1 MQEELRM
8 SAQELSKV
16 SVIQSVNARNLTQV
30 AAAKILGLSE
40 RQIHRL
46 KKTYQRYGAPGL
58 LSKKRGKPSNRLYPS
73 ELRAKAISLIR
84 EHFYDYGPT
93 LAAEA
98 LEEHYNIN
106 ISKETARQWMIGAK
120 IWRPFTKPE
129 PKLHPSRERRACFG
143 ELLQVDGSDHAWFE
157 ERGDKCTLLV
167 FIDDATSY
175 ITELQFVK
183 SETTLDY
190 FSALKNQLERYGAPV
205 SIYSDMHGV
214 FKVNHPEAKSGNGLT
229 QFGRA
234 LKTLNVKIIY
244 AQSAQAKGRV
254 ERANRTLQ
262 DRLLKAL
269 RFHKISDIDAGNIF
283 LENFRKKF
291 NTQFAKHAK
300 SKVSL
305 HRLLS
310 DDEIKALDKL
320 LSIQTQRVIS
330 KSMQIR
336 HNSNIFNIIAPG
348 QVRRLSRAKVT
359 VCENISGKITIYH
372 NNQSLPYEVYKQGLH
387 VDQTLNRKD
396 VNKYLDKINN
406 LEKTLWE
413 PA

>member
-8 SAQELSKV
+8 NAQELSKV
-16 SVIQSVNARNLTQV
+16 SVIQSVITRNITQV
-30 AAAKILGLSE
+30 AAAKILELSE
-40 RQIHRL
+40 RQIRRL
-46 KKTYQRYGAPGL
+46 KKTYQRDGAPGL
-58 LSKKRGKPSNRLYPS
+58 LSKKRGKPSNRLYPCK
-73 ELRAKAISLIR
+73 LRAKAMSLIQ

-106 ISKETARQWMIGAK
+106 ISKETARQWMINEK
-120 IWRPFTKPE
+120 IWQPFTKPE

-157 ERGDKCTLLV
+157 GRGDKCTLLV

-205 SIYSDMHGV
+205 SIYSDKHGV

-234 LKTLNVKIIY
+234 LKALNVKIIY

-269 RFHKISDIDAGNIF
+269 RFHEISDMDSGNIF
-283 LENFRKKF
+283 LEDFRKKF
-291 NTQFAKHAK
+291 NAKFAKHAK
-300 SKVSL
+300 SQISL
-305 HRLLS
+305 HRSLS
-310 DDEIKALDKL
+310 NDEIKTLDKL

-330 KSMQIR
+330 KNMQVR
-336 HNSNIFNIIAPG
+336 HNSNIFNIIVPG

-359 VCENISGKITIYH
+359 VCEGISGEIRIFH
-372 NNQSLPYEVYKQGLH
+372 NNQSLQYEVYKQGLH
-387 VDQTLNRKD
+387 VDQVLNRKEA
-396 VNKYLDKINN
+396 NEYLDKIHR
-406 LEKTLWE
+406 LEEYWD

>member
-8 SAQELSKV
+8 NAQELSKV
-16 SVIQSVNARNLTQV
+16 SVIQSVITRNITQV
-30 AAAKILGLSE
+30 AAAKILELSE
-40 RQIHRL
+40 RQIRRL
-46 KKTYQRYGAPGL
+46 KKTYQRDGAPGL
-58 LSKKRGKPSNRLYPS
+58 LSKKRGKPSNRLYPCK
-73 ELRAKAISLIR
+73 LRAKAMSLIQ

-106 ISKETARQWMIGAK
+106 ISKETARQWMINEK
-120 IWRPFTKPE
+120 IWQPFTKPE

-157 ERGDKCTLLV
+157 GRGDKCTLLV

-205 SIYSDMHGV
+205 SIYSDKHGV
-214 FKVNHPEAKSGNGLT
+214 FKVNHPEAKLGNGLT

-234 LKTLNVKIIY
+234 LKALNVKIIY
-244 AQSAQAKGRV
+244 AQSARAKGRV

-269 RFHKISDIDAGNIF
+269 RFHEISDMDSGNIF
-283 LENFRKKF
+283 LEDFRKKF
-291 NTQFAKHAK
+291 NAKFAKHAK
-300 SKVSL
+300 SQISL
-305 HRLLS
+305 HRSLS
-310 DDEIKALDKL
+310 NDEIKTLDKL

-330 KSMQIR
+330 KNMQVR
-336 HNSNIFNIIAPG
+336 HNSNIFNIIVPG

-359 VCENISGKITIYH
+359 VCEGISGEIRIFH
-372 NNQSLPYEVYKQGLH
+372 NNQSLQYEVYKQGLH
-387 VDQTLNRKD
+387 VDQVLNRKEA
-396 VNKYLDKINN
+396 NEYLDKIHR
-406 LEKTLWE
+406 LEEYWD

>member
-1 MQEELRM
+1 M
-8 SAQELSKV
+8 
-16 SVIQSVNARNLTQV
+16 
-30 AAAKILGLSE
+30 
-40 RQIHRL
+40 
-46 KKTYQRYGAPGL
+46 
-58 LSKKRGKPSNRLYPS
+58 
-73 ELRAKAISLIR
+73 SLIQ

-106 ISKETARQWMIGAK
+106 ISKETARQWMINEK
-120 IWRPFTKPE
+120 IWQPFTKPE

-157 ERGDKCTLLV
+157 GRGDKCTLLV

-205 SIYSDMHGV
+205 SIYSDKHGV

-234 LKTLNVKIIY
+234 LKELNVKIIY

-269 RFHKISDIDAGNIF
+269 RFHEISDMDSGNIF
-283 LENFRKKF
+283 LEDCYCSKQLRKT
-291 NTQFAKHAK
+291 N
-300 SKVSL
+300 
-305 HRLLS
+305 
-310 DDEIKALDKL
+310 
-320 LSIQTQRVIS
+320 
-330 KSMQIR
+330 
-336 HNSNIFNIIAPG
+336 P
-348 QVRRLSRAKVT
+348 
-359 VCENISGKITIYH
+359 
-372 NNQSLPYEVYKQGLH
+372 
-387 VDQTLNRKD
+387 
-396 VNKYLDKINN
+396 
-406 LEKTLWE
+406 
-413 PA
+413 